1 MNLVYFCGSSMSV
14 SSDLYCL
21 TSMLLEHGY
30 NFNSSGFTGFVFGLF
45 QFPGFVLAFLTGYSR
60 IVGSHF
66 CWSLTMNKGLFALHS
81 TFHRLRISFPTPL
94 APRRGRNLLGTVETC
109 HLFSCLEPRLS
120 LSSPMSSCSLCHV
133 LMSCFLLRM
142 VDLTIADIKLSYV
155 GRVCLVQFS
164 VLFVLVDATL
174 VCWFIGQRL
183 WSQPGR
189 PCRSV
194 AGVTFA
200 KPFCLQVLNGLS
212 I

>member
-1 MNLVYFCGSSMSV
+1 M
-14 SSDLYCL
+14 
-21 TSMLLEHGY
+21 
-30 NFNSSGFTGFVFGLF
+30 
-45 QFPGFVLAFLTGYSR
+45 
-60 IVGSHF
+60 
-66 CWSLTMNKGLFALHS
+66 HS
-81 TFHRLRISFPTPL
+81 TFHRLRISFLTPF

-109 HLFSCLEPRLS
+109 HLFFVLNPACLCPL
-120 LSSPMSSCSLCHV
+120 LCHV

-142 VDLTIADIKLSYV
+142 VDLTVADIKLSYV

-189 PCRSV
+189 TCRLV

>member
-1 MNLVYFCGSSMSV
+1 M
-14 SSDLYCL
+14 
-21 TSMLLEHGY
+21 T
-30 NFNSSGFTGFVFGLF
+30 T
-45 QFPGFVLAFLTGYSR
+45 
-60 IVGSHF
+60 
-66 CWSLTMNKGLFALHS
+66 NKCISALHS
-81 TFHRLRISFPTPL
+81 TFHRLRIFCPTPFAL
-94 APRRGRNLLGTVETC
+94 RRGRNLLGTVQTC
-109 HLFSCLEPRLS
+109 HLFCLERHLS
-120 LSSPMSSCSLCHV
+120 LSSPLSSCGPCHV
-133 LMSCFLLRM
+133 VMSCFLLRL

-194 AGVTFA
+194 ARVTFA

>member
-1 MNLVYFCGSSMSV
+1 LQVLLASISDRIFTNCRQSSVLINDHKQMYICPAFYIPQAQNFLPNSICTEERKKSTWNGPNVPLV
-14 SSDLYCL
+14 
-21 TSMLLEHGY
+21 
-30 NFNSSGFTGFVFGLF
+30 
-45 QFPGFVLAFLTGYSR
+45 
-60 IVGSHF
+60 
-66 CWSLTMNKGLFALHS
+66 
-81 TFHRLRISFPTPL
+81 
-94 APRRGRNLLGTVETC
+94 
-109 HLFSCLEPRLS
+109 LS
-120 LSSPMSSCSLCHV
+120 LSSPLSSCGPCHV
-133 LMSCFLLRM
+133 VMSCFLLRL
-142 VDLTIADIKLSYV
+142 VDLTIADIKLSYI

-194 AGVTFA
+194 ARVTFA